1 MRVLDRNLV
10 DKEDVRHMSEE
21 QLTRL
26 GVRLVDRDDM
36 SLECLACGHTWT
48 PQLDCDG
55 KLAFDYWLCP
65 AQCNW

>member
-1 MRVLDRNLV
+1 MRLLDRNLV

-21 QLTRL
+21 QLTQL
-26 GVRLVDRDDM
+26 GVRLVDQNDM

>member
-10 DKEDVRHMSEE
+10 DKEDVRHMSEA

-26 GVRLVDRDDM
+26 GVQVVDKHK
-36 SLECLACGHTWT
+36 LTFECLTCGHTWE

-55 KLAFDYWLCP
+55 KLSFDYWLCP